1 MNPPKLINAG
11 RRPIAVLLIAI
22 AVAQGMAAAGS
33 AEAIRMLLDAP
44 AQSVLMPI
52 LIVATLAL
60 TAGAAVMGE
69 RWIGERLAQS
79 FVSDTREMLFDAVI
93 RQGTSGREARW
104 LTPLVSDLAALRN
117 WAARGPVRLI
127 TASLA
132 GIAATVWFAIAW
144 PQFVA
149 ALLPMVAGLGVIVV
163 TSRHLTCVIARQ
175 RLARGALTR
184 FLIRRVRAEVTGVT
198 SPKGHGRKA
207 LAERSAQLCENAE
220 QRAFV
225 AGCMEAVAVASG
237 GLSGL
242 ALVLAALGEP
252 SPEKSGLIAGLA
264 LIAFIATRLL
274 ELARA
279 IHAHAGG
286 KVALRRIATLLRDP
300 DPLRTPNSCPKQNP

>member
-1 MNPPKLINAG
+1 MIPPKLISAQ
-11 RRPIAVLLIAI
+11 RRPVAVLLIAI
-22 AVAQGMAAAGS
+22 AVAQGVAAAGS
-33 AEAIRMLLDAP
+33 AEAVRMVMDAGP
-44 AQSVLMPI
+44 ESLLMPA
-52 LIVATLAL
+52 LTVAALTL
-60 TAGAAVMGE
+60 TAGAAVMAE

-104 LTPLVSDLAALRN
+104 LTPLVTDLAALRN

-127 TASLA
+127 TAALA
-132 GIAATVWFAIAW
+132 GIAAAIWFAVAW
-144 PQFVA
+144 PQFVE
-149 ALLPMVAGLGVIVV
+149 ALLPMMAGLCVIVL

-184 FLIRRVRAEVTGVT
+184 FLIRRVRAEVTGAT
-198 SPKGHGRKA
+198 SPKGHGRKG
-207 LAERSAQLCENAE
+207 LAERSAELCGNAE
-220 QRAFV
+220 RRAFV

-242 ALVLAALGEP
+242 ALVLSALSAP
-252 SPEKSGLIAGLA
+252 SPDKSSLIAGLA
-264 LIAFIATRLL
+264 LLAFIATRLL

-286 KVALRRIATLLRDP
+286 KVALRRIATLLGEP
-300 DPLRTPNSCPKQNP
+300 APSRTSNP